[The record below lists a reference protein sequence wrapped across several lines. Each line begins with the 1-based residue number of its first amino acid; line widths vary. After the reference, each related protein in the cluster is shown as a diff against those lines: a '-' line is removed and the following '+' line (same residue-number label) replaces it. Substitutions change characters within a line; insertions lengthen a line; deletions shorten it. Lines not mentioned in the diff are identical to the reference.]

1 MKKFLLAL
9 MIAACAVVIAPF
21 ETKADAALDY
31 ANNFGKVQSNWL
43 NQQWNYY
50 NTYQQPVIT
59 AYDVAMTNQYSQ
71 ALAARYQS
79 DMMAKQAMERAAAN
93 SYQLF
98 ANEYAHQ
105 QNLAT
110 QYTNLKNMYSY
121 NMINNLDQ
129 AYYNNQEA
137 VLRMTAYMLAQPAFP
152 QVQ

>member
-9 MIAACAVVIAPF
+9 MIVACAVVIAPF

-93 SYQLF
+93 SYQLL

-137 VLRMTAYMLAQPAFP
+137 VLRMTSYMLAQPAFP

>member
-21 ETKADAALDY
+21 EAKADAALDY

-79 DMMAKQAMERAAAN
+79 DMMANQASRGGAATRR
-93 SYQLF
+93 
-98 ANEYAHQ
+98 HC
-105 QNLAT
+105 
-110 QYTNLKNMYSY
+110 
-121 NMINNLDQ
+121 
-129 AYYNNQEA
+129 
-137 VLRMTAYMLAQPAFP
+137 
-152 QVQ
+152 